1 MKSPEK
7 NFKMESIYSQKIV
20 LCLAY
25 GLVGVALLTLF
36 SCLQPVIDPCDP
48 IESLGDYL
56 ILKSAI
62 SIPDPEAPEK
72 SIPGTLYQPIFNEGN
87 QPGAIPAMVVLP
99 GFGAGYKLYAS
110 YSRHL
115 ASHGILALGIDYV
128 SKPGN
133 LLDGQHD
140 YKARQISYA
149 IDHLLSLTELPFL
162 VDSSR
167 IGILGH
173 SMGGKLGFFAAALDD
188 RIRLVAAMDPVNS
201 GGAPCFIAPNWCDAY
216 PVAPNPERNQTGVLG
231 NVKAASLIFRSK
243 PDPTTNPDAEFNAK
257 LFYFG
262 SDGNGENAVPAP
274 ALYVD
279 MGAVPHS
286 SYLPGIISITPRFV
300 RRTVLAWIKQH
311 FFGEEMGP
319 YLTGS
324 IMDQAIED
332 GYAKAVDARD

>member
-1 MKSPEK
+1 HG
-7 NFKMESIYSQKIV
+7 QKIV

-25 GLVGVALLTLF
+25 GLVGFALLLLF
-36 SCLQPVIDPCDP
+36 SCQPPVIDPYDP
-48 IESLGDYL
+48 IESMGDYL
-56 ILKSAI
+56 IQEVAI
-62 SIPDPEAPEK
+62 SIYNPEVPEK
-72 SIPGTLYQPIFNEGN
+72 SISGTLYQPIFDEGN
-87 QPGAIPAMVVLP
+87 QPGSIPAIIVLP
-99 GFGAGYKLYAS
+99 GFAAGYKLYAA

-128 SKPGN
+128 SNQGN

-149 IDHLLSLTELPFL
+149 IDHLLSLTELPFP

-188 RIRLVAAMDPVNS
+188 RISLVAAMDPVNS
-201 GGAPCFIAPNWCDAY
+201 GGAPCFIALNWCDAY
-216 PVAPNPERNQTGVLG
+216 PVAPNPERDQTGVLG
-231 NVKAASLIFRSK
+231 NVNAASLIFRSK

-279 MGAVPHS
+279 MGAVPHI
-286 SYLPGIISITPRFV
+286 SYLPGRIGITPRFV
-300 RRTVLAWIKQH
+300 RRTVLAWINQH
-311 FFGEEMGP
+311 FFEEEMGL

-332 GYAKAVDARD
+332 GYAVAFDTRN